1 MTKSSTIL
9 TLSALAHVLVD
20 SFTVALAVIVAE
32 IFGRSGRYFSVGV
45 ILAFFTLATAISEPL
60 WGRLSDR
67 TGKRG
72 TIVSLGL
79 VFSCVFFFS
88 FSMIDPGGRFAV
100 ALFSLASFM
109 TGIAAGTYHSV
120 ATAMLNE
127 QAEVSNRGFFQGMN
141 NAGGSLGR
149 TAAPLVI
156 AFIIGRFQMAAVFLP
171 YLVFG
176 GAIGIFSLML
186 FPRSAEPAAGDGGK
200 APLPGHLR
208 RFTLSLMLFSFLR
221 TAFFLTAMN
230 FLPSYL
236 MGFKGFGA
244 VPTGYMMTF
253 ILATGVVAQPIGGKL
268 SDVRDRARLMALLLA
283 SSGVCFGV
291 AVFLPTALSVVLL
304 ALSFFGLL
312 MTFPILFALIGD
324 FVPRDRMGLMTGL
337 VSGAGGIAATV
348 FQLATG
354 YLSELFPPPMVL
366 LGLSGLPLLSA
377 AVAFRLDTSQAKSL
391 SVNRA

>member
-1 MTKSSTIL
+1 MTKNSTIL
-9 TLSALAHVLVD
+9 TLSALAHVIVD
-20 SFTVALAVIVAE
+20 SFTVALAIIVAE

-60 WGRLSDR
+60 WGRLSDS

-79 VFSCVFFFS
+79 VFSGVFFFS

-100 ALFSLASFM
+100 PLFSLASFL

-127 QAEVSNRGFFQGMN
+127 QADASNRGFYQGIN

-156 AFIIGRFQMAAVFLP
+156 AFVISRFELAAVFLP

-176 GAIGIFSLML
+176 AGIGIFSLML
-186 FPRSAEPAAGDGGK
+186 FPRSAEPAKGEPDKG
-200 APLPGHLR
+200 PLPGPLR
-208 RFTLSLMLFSFLR
+208 KFTLSLMLFSFLR
-221 TAFFLTAMN
+221 SAFFLTAMN

-253 ILATGVVAQPIGGKL
+253 ILATGVIAQPIGGKL

-283 SSGVCFGV
+283 SSGACFGL
-291 AVFLPTALSVVLL
+291 AVFLPTAVSVVLL
-304 ALSFFGLL
+304 ALSFFALL

-324 FVPRDRMGLMTGL
+324 FVPRERMGLMTGL
-337 VSGAGGIAATV
+337 VSGAGGIAATI

-354 YLSELFPPPMVL
+354 YLSEMFPPPAVL
-366 LGLSGLPLLSA
+366 FGLSALPVLSA
-377 AVAFRLDTSQAKSL
+377 VVAFRLKTSRSK
-391 SVNRA
+391 RA